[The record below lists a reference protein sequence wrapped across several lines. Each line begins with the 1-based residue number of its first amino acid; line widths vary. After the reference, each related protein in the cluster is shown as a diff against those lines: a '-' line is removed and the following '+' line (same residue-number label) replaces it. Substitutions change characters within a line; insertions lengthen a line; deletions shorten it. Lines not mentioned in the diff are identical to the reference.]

1 MKATPAPTIVAEPGN
16 AEVRATGVSPR
27 SMRRGESVVLE
38 VRGER
43 MPPGVTASIL
53 QGRRPAAG
61 IRVLRVEYVSPTLV
75 RVSVLS
81 DPELPLGGYTLI
93 LRDRDGVTSPGLQI
107 EVVL

>member
-16 AEVRATGVSPR
+16 AEVRATGLSPR
-27 SMRRGESVVLE
+27 TLRRGESVVLE
-38 VRGER
+38 VRGEGL
-43 MPPGVTASIL
+43 PEGVTASIF

-61 IRVLRVEYVSPTLV
+61 IRVLRVQFVSPSLV

-93 LRDRDGVTSPGLQI
+93 LRDRNGVASPGLQI